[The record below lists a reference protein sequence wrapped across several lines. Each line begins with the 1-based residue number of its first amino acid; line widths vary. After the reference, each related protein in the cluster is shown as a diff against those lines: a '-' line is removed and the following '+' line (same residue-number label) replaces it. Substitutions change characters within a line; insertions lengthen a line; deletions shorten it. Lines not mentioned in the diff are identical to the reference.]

1 MGRVGDEDKRD
12 EEEEVESKGASS
24 ITRQK
29 RLEAKKKGTNASFEV
44 LTDCTNA
51 VVVKKRREE
60 KGKNRKP
67 LPKERGNGEEKG
79 GAESRVKLDKERLP
93 LQRRGKEKE
102 EK

>member
-1 MGRVGDEDKRD
+1 MKRGLVD
-12 EEEEVESKGASS
+12 N
-24 ITRQK
+24 
-29 RLEAKKKGTNASFEV
+29 EAKKTRGKKKKKERTNASFEV

-93 LQRRGKEKE
+93 LQRSGKEKE